1 MKTQLVDNRPALEI
15 YVAISQA
22 VMFNLKHFT
31 EDGTGFSVSAFHH
44 PQGEGS
50 DIDEHEIDVFQ
61 IDGDSKGLIFTTY
74 VKNEEESKEVVN
86 ILKNDFPADLV
97 EFHETYRD

>member
-1 MKTQLVDNRPALEI
+1 MKTKLIDPALEI
-15 YVAISQA
+15 YVAIAQV

-50 DIDEHEIDVFQ
+50 DLDEHEIDVFQ
-61 IDGDSKGLIFTTY
+61 IGSNSKALLFTTY
-74 VKNEEESKEVVN
+74 VKNEEESKKV
-86 ILKNDFPADLV
+86 IDFLKNIFPADLV
-97 EFHETYRD
+97 EFHETYRG